1 MNELGIKLCPWKGKK
16 RHLNSNQS
24 IGIHIW
30 ENDVF
35 YNLQTK
41 SDLAWIKVQPWK
53 EKKMQKRN
61 GIHTSSL
68 TWNDCNL
75 ERSADFTLGGSPWYR
90 ASRVLGGTEPDR
102 DTWLN

>member
-24 IGIHIW
+24 IGIHVW

-53 EKKMQKRN
+53 EKKKCKKEM
-61 GIHTSSL
+61 GYTPL
-68 TWNDCNL
+68 L
-75 ERSADFTLGGSPWYR
+75 
-90 ASRVLGGTEPDR
+90 
-102 DTWLN
+102 